1 MKNGTLK
8 SDELEFLVFAKLV
21 RRENS
26 KFLWQK
32 RTKVKDMLVVVV
44 VMMMMMM
51 MMMMMIMMPGMSII
65 KLHVEKNS
73 TDFSVSDINAP

>member
-1 MKNGTLK
+1 
-8 SDELEFLVFAKLV
+8 
-21 RRENS
+21 
-26 KFLWQK
+26 
-32 RTKVKDMLVVVV
+32 MLV
-44 VMMMMMM
+44 MMM